1 VQFNPLLLPPGC
13 SRFDAYR
20 DAMERGPVH
29 QQGVFPVWHV
39 LGYDECAR
47 ALRESETFSSNPLNS
62 FLVAG
67 APERREDR
75 IKRLVPVMG
84 ETAEFVDNLMLMN
97 DPPRHTRLRGL
108 VTKAFAPAAIRALQ
122 PRIQAMADEL
132 IDAILKKDIFDFV
145 EDFTI
150 PLPVHVVAEIL
161 GVDTE
166 RRHDFKRWS
175 DGFVSVPIQKIMS
188 GDFGSENTEWRREF
202 TEYFLDI
209 FARRRREPGGDLVSQ
224 LVQLEQ
230 QGEKLSSDEL
240 LATCVLLMVAGNETT
255 TNLLSNT
262 ALALTQFPDEMDYLV
277 SKPSAIPD
285 AIEESLRYYAPIQGF
300 PRYCIRKTEL
310 GGKTIRPGDMMMVWA
325 GAANRDEKVFSE
337 PDRFDITRP
346 PGKHLSFGMGIHHCL
361 GAALARVEG
370 QIAFET
376 FFRRVGPLRPVGEG
390 LLEFVPSTFLFGLR
404 TFRMK
409 TRPGR

>member
-1 VQFNPLLLPPGC
+1 MQFNPLLLPPGC
-13 SRFDAYR
+13 SRFEAYR
-20 DAMERGPVH
+20 EAMERSPVH
-29 QQGVFPVWHV
+29 QQGIFPVWHI
-39 LGYDECAR
+39 LGYEECVR
-47 ALRESETFSSNPLNS
+47 SLREAENFSSSPLNS

-67 APERREDR
+67 APDRREER

-84 ETAEFVDNLMLMN
+84 QTAEFVDNLMLMN

-108 VTKAFAPAAIRALQ
+108 VTRAFSPTAIRKLQ
-122 PRIQAMADEL
+122 DRIQVMTDEL
-132 IDAILKKDIFDFV
+132 VDSILKKDTFDFV
-145 EDFTI
+145 EDFAI

-161 GVDTE
+161 GVDIE

-175 DGFVSVPIQKIMS
+175 DGFVSVPVQKIMS
-188 GDFGSENTEWRREF
+188 GDIGDENTEWRREF
-202 TEYFLDI
+202 TDYFLEI
-209 FARRRREPGGDLVSQ
+209 FARRRREPGDDLVSQ

-230 QGEKLSSDEL
+230 QGEKLSADEL

-262 ALALTQFPDEMDYLV
+262 ALALTQFPEEMDHLV
-277 SKPSAIPD
+277 RKPAAIPD

-310 GGKTIRPGDMMMVWA
+310 GDKTIRPGDMMMVWA
-325 GAANRDEKVFSE
+325 GAANRDEAVFAD

-361 GAALARVEG
+361 GATLARVEG

-376 FFRRVGPLRPVGEG
+376 FFRRVGPLRPVGDEPPQF
-390 LLEFVPSTFLFGLR
+390 LPSSFLFGLK
-404 TFRMK
+404 TFQMSRK
-409 TRPGR
+409 P

>member
-1 VQFNPLLLPPGC
+1 MVQFNPLMLPPGC

-20 DAMERGPVH
+20 DAMEIGPVH
-29 QQGVFPVWHV
+29 QQGVFPVWHILGHEECSQV
-39 LGYDECAR
+39 LKD
-47 ALRESETFSSNPLNS
+47 SEVYSSNPLRS
-62 FLVAG
+62 FLIAG
-67 APERREDR
+67 APDHRDER

-84 ETAEFVDNLMLMN
+84 QTAEFVDNLMLMN

-108 VTKAFAPAAIRALQ
+108 VTKAFSPTTVRRLQ
-122 PRIQAMADEL
+122 DRIQAMTDEL
-132 IDAILKKDIFDFV
+132 IDEILKKKDTFDFV
-145 EDFTI
+145 EDFAV

-188 GDFGSENTEWRREF
+188 GDIGDTSAGWREEF
-202 TEYFLDI
+202 TNYFLEV
-209 FARRRREPGGDLVSQ
+209 FARRRKEPGDDLVSQ
-224 LVQLEQ
+224 LVSLEQ
-230 QGEKLSSDEL
+230 QGEKISSDEL

-262 ALALTQFPDEMDYLV
+262 ALALTQFPDEMDYLL
-277 SKPSAIPD
+277 KRPAAIPE
-285 AIEESLRYYAPIQGF
+285 AIEESLRFIAPIQGF
-300 PRYCIRKTEL
+300 PRYCTTRVQL
-310 GGKTIRPGDMMMVWA
+310 GGKTLKPGDMLMVWA
-325 GAANRDEKVFSE
+325 GAANRDEKVFAD

-361 GAALARVEG
+361 GATLARVEG

-376 FFRRVGPLRPVGEG
+376 FFRKIGRLQPVDGEAP
-390 LLEFVPSTFLFGLR
+390 EFLPSAFLFGLKHFWLSR
-404 TFRMK
+404 A
-409 TRPGR
+409 